1 MEKGPRNPVEKTRMK
16 RAFVGS
22 ETATHS
28 FKASIATTGKSGIP
42 PWTVISK
49 APAARP
55 NEMAARLLPDGAF
68 PRQRIALDG
77 APVETVDAEVKD
89 LEPSSWRVTRH
100 GKQ

>member
-1 MEKGPRNPVEKTRMK
+1 MRE
-16 RAFVGS
+16 VGVK
-22 ETATHS
+22 
-28 FKASIATTGKSGIP
+28 KAR
-42 PWTVISK
+42 
-49 APAARP
+49 AARP
-55 NEMAARLLPDGAF
+55 NEMAARLLPNGAF